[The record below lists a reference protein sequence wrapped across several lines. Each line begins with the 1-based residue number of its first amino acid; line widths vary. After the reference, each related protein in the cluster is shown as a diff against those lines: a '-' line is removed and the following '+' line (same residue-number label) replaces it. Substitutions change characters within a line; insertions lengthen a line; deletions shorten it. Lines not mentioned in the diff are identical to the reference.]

1 MEDDGEDDDADV
13 TRRSRDFVLPA
24 AFAAVRLDGR
34 GDADLRRFDEIAA
47 RHQASAAHANAAPYP
62 TSRTQIAARQAVDR
76 ERTIAAGRAAA
87 REYFT
92 EAIAAQATAEDS
104 DL

>member
-1 MEDDGEDDDADV
+1 MGLGFAN
-13 TRRSRDFVLPA
+13 PNA
-24 AFAAVRLDGR
+24 AGSHWISTQL
-34 GDADLRRFDEIAA
+34 GDADLRRFDDIAA

-87 REYFT
+87 REYFA
-92 EAIAAQATAEDS
+92 EAIAAQAADDDS